1 MVAVIPAAPQMLPPA
16 RLPRCRYCGGPA
28 RWARRDRTPATATAA
43 KPGPLFKLG
52 RLYCPLRLLRLLP
65 HQLFTRHRR
74 RAQSEQPPNEWAAQT
89 SHYLRVILL
98 GCNDMDV
105 SKEERLAEFLRRL
118 KAAPGAASGTEASD
132 LVADT
137 LNAVE
142 NELTT
147 IPYDISASMTD
158 GRMYPPQA
166 DSART
171 VSQDLTRYRNRGHNT
186 LIHVSGAIRIENI
199 GGTCL
204 LSKAAQNGYTIPDQ
218 WSPKTR

>member
-1 MVAVIPAAPQMLPPA
+1 M
-16 RLPRCRYCGGPA
+16 
-28 RWARRDRTPATATAA
+28 
-43 KPGPLFKLG
+43 K
-52 RLYCPLRLLRLLP
+52 
-65 HQLFTRHRR
+65 
-74 RAQSEQPPNEWAAQT
+74 T

-118 KAAPGAASGTEASD
+118 KDAPAAASGTEASD

-142 NELTT
+142 NELTS